1 MMSFKISTASY
12 LDFFQF
18 SFCFY
23 KKYLLQK
30 TFCKIKQNLFP
41 ESQFFRNQSAHV
53 PICSAE
59 FSFFFSRNGIPAIP
73 RFKRCLLCLFYL
85 HFHFITD
92 FFRLLSEFIPEAVI
106 LCHPG
111 KPEYFIE
118 TGKDLL
124 CFLISALYKY
134 PLALLHLV
142 KAPCAKTYD
151 THQYKQQKLFY
162 SFYQQITLRPIVFFF
177 YIHICCSIFF
187 LYLAA
192 DFPHFYHSLLL
203 SRSHVL
209 LEYWILPS
217 GCQN

>member
-92 FFRLLSEFIPEAVI
+92 FFSPPVRIHPRGSHSLPSRQTGVLHRDWKRSSVLSHFCSLQIS
-106 LCHPG
+106 PG
-111 KPEYFIE
+111 
-118 TGKDLL
+118 
-124 CFLISALYKY
+124 A
-134 PLALLHLV
+134 A
-142 KAPCAKTYD
+142 APCKSAM
-151 THQYKQQKLFY
+151 
-162 SFYQQITLRPIVFFF
+162 R
-177 YIHICCSIFF
+177 
-187 LYLAA
+187 
-192 DFPHFYHSLLL
+192 
-203 SRSHVL
+203 
-209 LEYWILPS
+209 
-217 GCQN
+217 QNL